1 MTTLKPNL
9 IKSYNQIIIKTIVN
23 QRIGLAMLGLFVFTV
38 LFSANAASAGQ
49 SMLVYHGKNVIESPP
64 EFAGLAFHFLINND
78 KATVVSAGQAGL
90 EVVRMDLTPSDVCIQ
105 TQSTLCF
112 EGVVTE
118 VKNPQIHQ
126 VGDEISFTLD
136 LANKKQI
143 GTAKSGSMEGMS
155 VIMNIERMNLKSTA
169 PYTVEVTR
177 EGGFAGFAPKTMTFD
192 PENGMIIITEGKST
206 TNVPLDDF
214 TIKEIDQAFQ
224 KSKLF
229 NILVN
234 DYLPNEG
241 AADYFAYDL
250 HLTQGVFEK
259 EFSWTDAS
267 DTAPSVLR
275 ELHQI
280 IWSAGEENIPMPVD
294 ISVYDDQT
302 IIEIANEFVLS
313 SPTFAFDGM
322 EDTLEFGPITIL
334 ESFPEQYKLDVMFTS
349 SHGGFGDRTDQI
361 VTQVLT
367 PHVMEIIISEGVVI
381 SAVTDETWDELNNQ
395 YVLKA
400 PN

>member
-1 MTTLKPNL
+1 MNKN
-9 IKSYNQIIIKTIVN
+9 V
-23 QRIGLAMLGLFVFTV
+23 GLAVCGLIAFILIVQ
-38 LFSANAASAGQ
+38 ANPASAEQ
-49 SMLVYHGKNVIESPP
+49 FMLIYHGKNVIESPP
-64 EFAGLAFHFLINND
+64 EFAGLTFHFLINND

-126 VGDEISFTLD
+126 VGDVVSFTID
-136 LANKKQI
+136 LVNKKQI
-143 GTAKSGSMEGMS
+143 GTAKSGPMEGMS
-155 VIMNIERMNLKSTA
+155 VTMNIERMNLKSTA
-169 PYTVEVTR
+169 SYTLEITR

-192 PENGMIIITEGKST
+192 SESGMIVIAEGQSMI
-206 TNVPLDDF
+206 NVPLDDA
-214 TIKEIDQAFQ
+214 TIEKIDQAFQ
-224 KSKLF
+224 KSKLL
-229 NILVN
+229 NISA
-234 DYLPNEG
+234 DTYLPNDG
-241 AADYFAYDL
+241 AADYFAYNL
-250 HLTQGVFEK
+250 KLNQGVFEK

-267 DTAPSVLR
+267 DAAPGILR

-294 ISVYDDQT
+294 IPVYDDQT
-302 IIEIANEFVLS
+302 ITEIANEFVLS

-349 SHGGFGDRTDQI
+349 SHGGFGDRIDQI
-361 VTQVLT
+361 VTQALT
-367 PHVMEIIISEGVVI
+367 PHVMQIIISEGVVI
-381 SAVTDETWDELNNQ
+381 SAVTDDTWDEMNNQ
-395 YVLKA
+395 YILKA

>member
-1 MTTLKPNL
+1 MNKNVCLAVCGL
-9 IKSYNQIIIKTIVN
+9 IAFILIV
-23 QRIGLAMLGLFVFTV
+23 Q
-38 LFSANAASAGQ
+38 ANPASAEQ
-49 SMLVYHGKNVIESPP
+49 FMLIYHGKNVIESPP
-64 EFAGLAFHFLINND
+64 EFAGLTFHFLINND

-126 VGDEISFTLD
+126 VGDVVSFTID
-136 LANKKQI
+136 LVNKKQI
-143 GTAKSGSMEGMS
+143 GTAKSGPMEGMS
-155 VIMNIERMNLKSTA
+155 VTMNIERMNLKSTA
-169 PYTVEVTR
+169 SYTLEITR

-192 PENGMIIITEGKST
+192 SESGMIVIAEGQSMI
-206 TNVPLDDF
+206 NVPLDDA
-214 TIKEIDQAFQ
+214 TIEKIDQAFQ
-224 KSKLF
+224 KSKLL
-229 NILVN
+229 NISA
-234 DYLPNEG
+234 DTYLPNDG
-241 AADYFAYDL
+241 AADYFAYNL
-250 HLTQGVFEK
+250 KLNQGVFEK

-267 DTAPSVLR
+267 DAAPGILR

-294 ISVYDDQT
+294 IPVYDDQT
-302 IIEIANEFVLS
+302 ITEIANEFVLS

-361 VTQVLT
+361 VTQALT
-367 PHVMEIIISEGVVI
+367 PHVMQIIISEGVVI
-381 SAVTDETWDELNNQ
+381 SAVTDDAWDEMNNQ
-395 YVLKA
+395 YILKA

>member
-1 MTTLKPNL
+1 MNKN
-9 IKSYNQIIIKTIVN
+9 V
-23 QRIGLAMLGLFVFTV
+23 GLAVCGLIAFILIVQ
-38 LFSANAASAGQ
+38 ANPASAEQ
-49 SMLVYHGKNVIESPP
+49 FMLIYHGKNVIESPP
-64 EFAGLAFHFLINND
+64 EFAGLTFHFLINND

-126 VGDEISFTLD
+126 VGDVVSFTID
-136 LANKKQI
+136 LVNKKQI
-143 GTAKSGSMEGMS
+143 GTAKSGPMEGMS
-155 VIMNIERMNLKSTA
+155 VTMNIERMNLKSTA
-169 PYTVEVTR
+169 SYTLEITR

-192 PENGMIIITEGKST
+192 SESGMIVIAEGQSMI
-206 TNVPLDDF
+206 NVPLDDA
-214 TIKEIDQAFQ
+214 TIEKIDQAFQ
-224 KSKLF
+224 KSKLL
-229 NILVN
+229 NISA
-234 DYLPNEG
+234 DTYLPNDG
-241 AADYFAYDL
+241 AADYFAYNL
-250 HLTQGVFEK
+250 KLNQGVFEK

-267 DTAPSVLR
+267 DAAPGILR

-294 ISVYDDQT
+294 IPVYDDQT
-302 IIEIANEFVLS
+302 ITEIANEFVLS

-349 SHGGFGDRTDQI
+349 SHGGFGDRTDQM
-361 VTQVLT
+361 VTQALT
-367 PHVMEIIISEGVVI
+367 PHVMQIIISEGVVI
-381 SAVTDETWDELNNQ
+381 SAVTDDTWDEMNNQ
-395 YVLKA
+395 YILKA

>member
-1 MTTLKPNL
+1 MNK
-9 IKSYNQIIIKTIVN
+9 I
-23 QRIGLAMLGLFVFTV
+23 LGLVVFGLIAFILIAQT
-38 LFSANAASAGQ
+38 NPASAGQ

-78 KATVVSAGQAGL
+78 KATVVSVGQAGL
-90 EVVRMDLTPSDVCIQ
+90 EVVRMDLTTSDVCIQ

-126 VGDEISFTLD
+126 IGDEISFTLD

-155 VIMNIERMNLKSTA
+155 VTMNIERMNLKSTA
-169 PYTVEVTR
+169 PYTLEVTR

-192 PENGMIIITEGKST
+192 SENGMIVITEGQSKI
-206 TNVPLDDF
+206 NVPLDAS
-214 TIKEIDQAFQ
+214 TIEEIDQAFQ

-229 NILVN
+229 NILVD

-241 AADYFAYDL
+241 AADYFAYNL

-267 DTAPSVLR
+267 DATPNILQ

-280 IWSAGEENIPMPVD
+280 IWSAGEENTPIPVD
-294 ISVYDDQT
+294 IPAYDDQT

-334 ESFPEQYKLDVMFTS
+334 ESFPEQYMLDVMFTS
-349 SHGGFGDRTDQI
+349 NHGGFGDRTDQI
-361 VTQVLT
+361 VTQALT
-367 PHVMEIIISEGVVI
+367 PHVMEIIISEGAVI

>member
-1 MTTLKPNL
+1 MVFGL
-9 IKSYNQIIIKTIVN
+9 ITF
-23 QRIGLAMLGLFVFTV
+23 MLIMQ
-38 LFSANAASAGQ
+38 ANPVSAGQ
-49 SMLVYHGKNVIESPP
+49 STLVYHGKNVIESPP

-143 GTAKSGSMEGMS
+143 GTAKSGSMAGMS

-169 PYTVEVTR
+169 PYTLEITR

-192 PENGMIIITEGKST
+192 SESGMIVITEGQST
-206 TNVPLDDF
+206 INVPLEDS
-214 TIKEIDQAFQ
+214 TIEEINQAFQ
-224 KSKLF
+224 KSKLL
-229 NILVN
+229 NILAN
-234 DYLPNEG
+234 AYLPNEG
-241 AADYFAYDL
+241 AADYFAYNL
-250 HLTQGVFEK
+250 KLNQGVFEK

-267 DTAPSVLR
+267 DAVPSVLQ
-275 ELHQI
+275 ELHQM
-280 IWSAGEENIPMPVD
+280 IWSTGEENIPMPVD
-294 ISVYDDQT
+294 IPAYDDQT
-302 IIEIANEFVLS
+302 ITEIANEFVLS

-334 ESFPEQYKLDVMFTS
+334 ESFPEQYNLDVMFTS

-367 PHVMEIIISEGVVI
+367 PHVMEIIISEGAVI

>member
-1 MTTLKPNL
+1 MN
-9 IKSYNQIIIKTIVN
+9 KSL
-23 QRIGLAMLGLFVFTV
+23 GLAAFGLIAFILIVQ
-38 LFSANAASAGQ
+38 ANPVSAGQ

-118 VKNPQIHQ
+118 VRNPQIHQ

-155 VIMNIERMNLKSTA
+155 VIMNIERMNLKSTT
-169 PYTVEVTR
+169 PYTLEVTR
-177 EGGFAGFAPKTMTFD
+177 EGGFAGLTPKIMTFD
-192 PENGMIIITEGKST
+192 LENGMIVITEGQST
-206 TNVPLDDF
+206 INVPLDDS

-229 NILVN
+229 NILVD

-241 AADYFAYDL
+241 AADYFTYNL
-250 HLTQGVFEK
+250 QLNQGVFEK
-259 EFSWTDAS
+259 GFSWTDAS
-267 DTAPSVLR
+267 DAVPSVLQ
-275 ELHQI
+275 ELHHV
-280 IWSAGEENIPMPVD
+280 IWTAGEENIPMPVD
-294 ISVYDDQT
+294 IPAYDDQA

-313 SPTFAFDGM
+313 SPTFSFDGL

-361 VTQVLT
+361 VTQALT
-367 PHVMEIIISEGVVI
+367 PHVMEIIISEGIVI
-381 SAVTDETWDELNNQ
+381 SAVTDGTWDELNNQ

>member
-1 MTTLKPNL
+1 MN
-9 IKSYNQIIIKTIVN
+9 KSV
-23 QRIGLAMLGLFVFTV
+23 GLAVCGLIAFILIVQ
-38 LFSANAASAGQ
+38 ANPASAEQ
-49 SMLVYHGKNVIESPP
+49 FMLIYHGKNVIESPP

-126 VGDEISFTLD
+126 VGDVVSFTID
-136 LANKKQI
+136 LVNKKQI
-143 GTAKSGSMEGMS
+143 GTAKSGPMEGMS
-155 VIMNIERMNLKSTA
+155 VTMNIERMNLKSTA
-169 PYTVEVTR
+169 SYTLEITR

-192 PENGMIIITEGKST
+192 SESGMIVIAEGQSMI
-206 TNVPLDDF
+206 NVPLDDA
-214 TIKEIDQAFQ
+214 TIEKIDQAFQ
-224 KSKLF
+224 KSKLL
-229 NILVN
+229 NISA
-234 DYLPNEG
+234 DTYLPNDG
-241 AADYFAYDL
+241 AADYFAYNL
-250 HLTQGVFEK
+250 KLNQGVFEK

-267 DTAPSVLR
+267 DAAPGILR

-294 ISVYDDQT
+294 IPVYDDQT
-302 IIEIANEFVLS
+302 ITEIANEFVLS

-361 VTQVLT
+361 VTQALT
-367 PHVMEIIISEGVVI
+367 PHVMQIIISEGVVI
-381 SAVTDETWDELNNQ
+381 SAVTDDTWDEMNNQ
-395 YVLKA
+395 YILKA

>member
-1 MTTLKPNL
+1 MNK
-9 IKSYNQIIIKTIVN
+9 I
-23 QRIGLAMLGLFVFTV
+23 LGLVVFG
-38 LFSANAASAGQ
+38 LIAFILIAQANPASAGQ

-78 KATVVSAGQAGL
+78 KATVVSAGQTGL

-112 EGVVTE
+112 EDVVTE

-143 GTAKSGSMEGMS
+143 GTAKSDSMEGMS
-155 VIMNIERMNLKSTA
+155 VTMNIERMNLKSTA
-169 PYTVEVTR
+169 PYTLEVTR

-192 PENGMIIITEGKST
+192 SENGMIVITEGQSKI
-206 TNVPLDDF
+206 NVPLNAS
-214 TIKEIDQAFQ
+214 TIEEIDQAFQ

-229 NILVN
+229 NILVD

-241 AADYFAYDL
+241 AADYFAYNL

-259 EFSWTDAS
+259 EFSWTDVS
-267 DTAPSVLR
+267 DTAPSILR

-294 ISVYDDQT
+294 IPAYDDQT

-334 ESFPEQYKLDVMFTS
+334 ESFPEQYMLDVMFTS
-349 SHGGFGDRTDQI
+349 RHGGFGDRTDQI
-361 VTQVLT
+361 VTQALT
-367 PHVMEIIISEGVVI
+367 PHVMEIIISEGAVI
-381 SAVTDETWDELNNQ
+381 SAVTDETWDEMNNQ

>member
-1 MTTLKPNL
+1 MN
-9 IKSYNQIIIKTIVN
+9 KS
-23 QRIGLAMLGLFVFTV
+23 IGLAVCGLIAFILIVP
-38 LFSANAASAGQ
+38 ANPASAGQ

-64 EFAGLAFHFLINND
+64 EFAGLVFHFLINND
-78 KATVVSAGQAGL
+78 KATVVSAGPAGL
-90 EVVRMDLTPSDVCIQ
+90 EVVRMDITPSDVCIQ
-105 TQSTLCF
+105 TQSTICF

-126 VGDEISFTLD
+126 VGDEVLFTID
-136 LANKKQI
+136 LVNKKQI

-155 VIMNIERMNLKSTA
+155 VTMNIERMNLKSTTS
-169 PYTVEVTR
+169 YTIEITR

-192 PENGMIIITEGKST
+192 SESGMIVITEGQSAI
-206 TNVPLDDF
+206 NVPLDDS
-214 TIKEIDQAFQ
+214 TIEKIDQVFQ
-224 KSKLF
+224 KSKLL
-229 NILVN
+229 NIPSDN
-234 DYLPNEG
+234 HLPNDG
-241 AADYFAYDL
+241 AADYFMYNL
-250 HLTQGVFEK
+250 KLNQGVFEK

-267 DTAPSVLR
+267 DTVPNVLQ

-280 IWSAGEENIPMPVD
+280 IWSAGEENIPLPVD
-294 ISVYDDQT
+294 IPAYDDQT
-302 IIEIANEFVLS
+302 ITEIANEFVLS

-361 VTQVLT
+361 VTQALT
-367 PHVMEIIISEGVVI
+367 PHVMQIIISEGVVI
-381 SAVTDETWDELNNQ
+381 SAVTDDTWDEMNNQ